1 MILVGVLLLIAVSVA
16 MSHGQ
21 SEPPCKP
28 GDCDTC
34 PFPLCSEEERRRHM
48 GE

>member
-34 PFPLCSEEERRRHM
+34 PFPPCSEEERRRHM